1 MREWWMVLPAIRVGR
16 DHNYIAL
23 DSCPTTL

>member
-1 MREWWMVLPAIRVGR
+1 MREWWTVLSASRVGR
-16 DHNYIAL
+16 VHDYIAL